1 MYYFIILSLPQSK
14 KIALISESDII
25 LFKNF
30 PHYQVW
36 LLGASEK
43 GETRPQPWATEQHS
57 LCPAPVASSPSQ
69 GGQFPAT
76 LQMGNQAA
84 WRLTHAPVH
93 SGGSLTTAA
102 AGSLYPSMA
111 SRCPFGQTEDHRVS
125 PSISV
130 SALNKATK
138 SGMGPREALAAS
150 QAEQKASPSP
160 QCGHTPAGLL
170 LHGRA

>member
-102 AGSLYPSMA
+102 AGSLYP
-111 SRCPFGQTEDHRVS
+111 FDGLQVS
-125 PSISV
+125 LWADRRSQGVSIHLCQRAEQGHEVGHGAKRSPCSIS
-130 SALNKATK
+130 
-138 SGMGPREALAAS
+138 G
-150 QAEQKASPSP
+150 
-160 QCGHTPAGLL
+160 
-170 LHGRA
+170 